1 MPKKKRKRKIK
12 RNQGKRNL
20 DVLFSNIFLGG
31 LILIIGGF
39 IWSFVSNLDDTDKI
53 QIDTRQNLPDL
64 IQRAKYEIETGH
76 RIKIEVLNGCG
87 IRGLAAMY
95 TDFLR
100 SVGMDVMS
108 SENADNFRYSNTQV
122 ISRFTDIERAKVVS
136 KFLGLDESQ
145 IIDAP
150 DTGMYLDATVI
161 IGSDY
166 DQLESFERAIKF
178 KVPF

>member
-1 MPKKKRKRKIK
+1 M
-12 RNQGKRNL
+12 
-20 DVLFSNIFLGG
+20 
-31 LILIIGGF
+31 IGGF

-53 QIDTRQNLPDL
+53 QIDARQNLPDL
-64 IQRAKYEIETGH
+64 IQRSKYELKTGH
-76 RIKIEVLNGCG
+76 RIEIKVLNGCG
-87 IRGLAAMY
+87 IPGLAAIY

-100 SVGMDVMS
+100 DEGMDVIS
-108 SENADNFRYSNTQV
+108 SENADNFHYSNTLV
-122 ISRFTDIERAKVVS
+122 ISRFTDMERAKFVS
-136 KFLGLDESQ
+136 NILGLDESQ

-178 KVPF
+178 KVPS